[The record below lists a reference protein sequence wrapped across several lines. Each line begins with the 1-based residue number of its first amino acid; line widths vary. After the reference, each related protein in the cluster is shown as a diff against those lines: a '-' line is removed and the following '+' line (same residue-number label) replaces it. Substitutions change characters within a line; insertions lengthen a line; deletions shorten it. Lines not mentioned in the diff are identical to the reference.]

1 MELLYI
7 VLIGVFV
14 VILVGLFGD
23 IYLEAKDKEIEV
35 LKLKKEI
42 SKNTATQTKNNW
54 VPLP

>member
-42 SKNTATQTKNNW
+42 SKNTATQTKNN
-54 VPLP
+54 